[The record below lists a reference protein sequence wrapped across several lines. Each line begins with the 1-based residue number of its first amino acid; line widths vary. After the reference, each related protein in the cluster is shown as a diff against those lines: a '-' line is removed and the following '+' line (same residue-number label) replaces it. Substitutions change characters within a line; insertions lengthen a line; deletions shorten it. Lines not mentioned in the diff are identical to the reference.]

1 MSACRTRVT
10 RRLRGIPRKTG
21 FLGNLPNRPLA
32 LANLPITRLYGQYK
46 ERSASVWMRKGFIPA
61 LRSELGT
68 LPCDLPCGHRLKVLR
83 RTKVFFDL
91 LRSRIVA

>member
-1 MSACRTRVT
+1 MTTTLSASVVEPDPI
-10 RRLRGIPRKTG
+10 LNTG
-21 FLGNLPNRPLA
+21 DLPALGKLPK
-32 LANLPITRLYGQYK
+32 TRLYGQYK